1 MSSQNVQ
8 EEGME
13 KEVPEVPEEEKTPE
27 EVEAPK
33 KGKVSFSWII
43 TSLGRRKKGS
53 GISKKKEKEQS
64 LLKKVF

>member
-13 KEVPEVPEEEKTPE
+13 KEVPEVPEEENTPE

-33 KGKVSFSWII
+33 KGKVSFS
-43 TSLGRRKKGS
+43 
-53 GISKKKEKEQS
+53 
-64 LLKKVF
+64 

>member
-13 KEVPEVPEEEKTPE
+13 KEVPEVPEEENTPE

-33 KGKVSFSWII
+33 KGKVIFFLNYNIF
-43 TSLGRRKKGS
+43 REKG
-53 GISKKKEKEQS
+53 KRE
-64 LLKKVF
+64 